1 VTDDNVHDQAGEA
14 SRRAV
19 MGGFLGLGV
28 AAPLLAACGS
38 DDDPAT
44 DSAGTDGSDTGDTG
58 DTGGTDGG
66 GTTSSGGIGTTSEV
80 PVGSGKIFKAEKVV
94 VTQPTEGQFKAFS
107 AVCTHEGC
115 VVNNIKGEDI
125 NCICHNSVFS
135 TVDGSA
141 VSGKATRALE
151 ELKVTVEG
159 ENLIVS

>member
-1 VTDDNVHDQAGEA
+1 
-14 SRRAV
+14 
-19 MGGFLGLGV
+19 M
-28 AAPLLAACGS
+28 
-38 DDDPAT
+38 
-44 DSAGTDGSDTGDTG
+44 
-58 DTGGTDGG
+58 
-66 GTTSSGGIGTTSEV
+66 
-80 PVGSGKIFKAEKVV
+80 PVGSGKIFKADKVV

-107 AVCTHEGC
+107 AVCTHQGC
-115 VVNNIKGEDI
+115 VVNNIQGEDI